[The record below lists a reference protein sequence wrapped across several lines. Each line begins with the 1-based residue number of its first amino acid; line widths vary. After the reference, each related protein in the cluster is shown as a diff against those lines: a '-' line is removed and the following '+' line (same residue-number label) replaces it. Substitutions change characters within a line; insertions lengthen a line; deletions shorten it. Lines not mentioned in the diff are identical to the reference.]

1 MHETSPCNKGV
12 IVLSLLPQPVIMF
25 LDLLYVILP
34 HGSILLISDKPVLQM
49 AITKIIPQT
58 LNQDK
63 STMLVDIM

>member
-25 LDLLYVILP
+25 LDLYVILP

-49 AITKIIPQT
+49 AITKIIQQT
-58 LNQDK
+58 LNKDK